1 MKPKEEKPEATKKV
15 SVANVEGPMQ
25 AIADIR
31 LRIEHGASVNEV
43 ISAYEAHEFPELEK
57 VESQMA
63 MIKAVERVGQSATV
77 HEVLLQECM
86 GKKEID
92 LQNVGFKA
100 LISTL
105 EKESFK
111 VDEVITQFQPNDFDN
126 DSVQERLAQL
136 VTEAQQLDT
145 AQVTTQ
151 KAQLD
156 LASADQQMVTQ
167 ETEVVQEA
175 RKVSFK
181 QEEIQISSSKSEM
194 TSVTSTRQET
204 QVQEQTEQQ
213 AQEISEGDVFYAL
226 ATFVSE
232 TGEAMNLVEGERV
245 YVLEWN
251 NADWWYVRKHLTEE
265 TGWVP
270 AQYLKDEET
279 YTMYVQRKLVEK
291 IEKLPVFEKPKGNEQ
306 AFAPKITEK
315 VKSQRAPDGAQ
326 VEFVCKVEGY
336 PRPQITWFRQTAII
350 KPSPDFQIYYDDN
363 NMATLV
369 IKEVFP
375 EDAGTF
381 TCVAKNCVGFASS
394 SAELAV
400 EYPLSDH
407 AGAEKHDRRSL
418 SRESSLADIVEG
430 IPPTFAQRPSTKNTE
445 EGGSVE
451 LECRFVAIPE
461 AEVKWYFNKT
471 EIKSSQR
478 VIIENQADMH
488 MYCSFLKISNVTM
501 SDQGTYEVIAK
512 NREGEATNTL
522 VLNVKAK
529 GEKKEE
535 VKKVEPQ
542 KAPEPVK
549 PAAEAPIIVKGLTP
563 IVCTVGDS
571 VSMETVITG
580 NPKPTLKWYH
590 NNKHLKFGKNVT
602 VTEKENTYCLKISK
616 TDLKND
622 GDYLVRAENSAGNA
636 QTSAN
641 VQVQGEVVE
650 FTNTLEDKE
659 IKEKESVMLEVEV
672 TSEKH
677 DVKWHKDGKLLN
689 ETEQTEGYKIEK
701 KGKKHSLIIEK
712 ATVHHEGEYVCSV
725 GDQEVSC
732 EVSVIE
738 LAPEFT
744 KELKTVKSTCGEKAV
759 FEIEISKGDAKTR
772 WFRNGAEI
780 EFNEKIQLIVD
791 GKKQRLEIYNIEV
804 IDAGEISCSLG
815 DKECKGKLEVEEPK
829 VNFVA
834 KLPSTTTGSTGQDVK
849 ITVQLTGSCDVKWLK
864 DGQEVKESN
873 KYTFETEG
881 TTKTIIIK
889 NATIEDVAEYTC
901 MAETIRTVTE
911 LELDDKE
918 ETIEFAQ
925 NEMKS
930 EMTIKKGED
939 VVFTVP
945 FKSTLAKKPTVT
957 WMFKGSTEIKT
968 SEKIIIT
975 TTKKS
980 ATITIKHVESLDC
993 GTYTCKLHNS
1003 VSDVAVDFKLSV
1015 IDKPSP
1021 PRGPVKTTWKT
1032 EDTLSIQWVA
1042 SESDGGAK
1050 IEEYIVERN
1059 EVGKKSWKQVSSSSQ
1074 LTTEIVGLKKE
1085 SSYNFRVMARNIVGC
1100 SEAFNIEETFSSA
1113 KAEIKKSLPGS
1124 PNVTV
1129 SDVTSR
1135 SVTLNWTPPSDTGG
1149 VHLTGY
1155 IIEKRIST
1163 SETWER
1169 LVTVESSVR
1178 IYTVENLKE
1187 KSEFYFRISAENEVG
1202 VGEGSVTD
1210 KVSLKTHATPPSPP
1224 TAPLEIVPVG
1234 PHALTVEWGAPESDG
1249 GAPLEGYKVAVRDA
1263 KRQMWMEVG
1272 RVTKEVQKLKIQD
1285 LEEGS
1290 EYFIRIFAK
1299 NEVGFSD
1306 PLENEEPFK
1315 VVRPPDYTEE
1325 MEEKQKGDDAPSL
1338 SFSTT
1343 ETLSS
1348 WMREANMDADIVSYS
1363 KSVVLRRDE
1372 YFFRI
1377 WYYASKL
1384 FK

>member
-1 MKPKEEKPEATKKV
+1 M
-15 SVANVEGPMQ
+15 
-25 AIADIR
+25 
-31 LRIEHGASVNEV
+31 VNLN
-43 ISAYEAHEFPELEK
+43 I
-57 VESQMA
+57 
-63 MIKAVERVGQSATV
+63 
-77 HEVLLQECM
+77 
-86 GKKEID
+86 
-92 LQNVGFKA
+92 FKNKC
-100 LISTL
+100 SG
-105 EKESFK
+105 
-111 VDEVITQFQPNDFDN
+111 
-126 DSVQERLAQL
+126 
-136 VTEAQQLDT
+136 LD
-145 AQVTTQ
+145 
-151 KAQLD
+151 
-156 LASADQQMVTQ
+156 
-167 ETEVVQEA
+167 
-175 RKVSFK
+175 
-181 QEEIQISSSKSEM
+181 
-194 TSVTSTRQET
+194 
-204 QVQEQTEQQ
+204 Q
-213 AQEISEGDVFYAL
+213 AQEISEGDAFYAL

-291 IEKLPVFEKPKGNEQ
+291 IEKLPVFESKNLSQKKYSLFKIKYFLEPKDNEN
-306 AFAPKITEK
+306 ACAPKITEK
-315 VKSQRAPDGAQ
+315 VKSQKAPDGAQ

-394 SAELAV
+394 SAELVV

-430 IPPTFAQRPSTKNTE
+430 IPPTFAQRPSTKNAE
-445 EGGSVE
+445 EGGNVE

-478 VIIENQADMH
+478 VVIENQADMH
-488 MYCSFLKISNVTM
+488 MYCSFLRISQVGM

-522 VLNVKAK
+522 ILNVKGK
-529 GEKKEE
+529 EGEKKEAAA
-535 VKKVEPQ
+535 
-542 KAPEPVK
+542 KAPEKKKEEPKPVT
-549 PAAEAPIIVKGLTP
+549 EAPVIVKGLTP
-563 IVCTVGDS
+563 IVCTVGDA
-571 VSMETVITG
+571 VSIETVITG
-580 NPKPTLKWYH
+580 QPKPTLKWYH
-590 NNKHLKFGKNVT
+590 NNKHLKFGRNVT
-602 VTEKENTYCLKISK
+602 VTEKDNTYCLKIAK

-622 GDYLVRAENSAGNA
+622 GDYLVRAENSAGTA

-650 FTNTLEDKE
+650 FTNTLNDTEV
-659 IKEKESVMLEVEV
+659 KEKESVMLEVEV
-672 TSEKH
+672 TSDKH
-677 DVKWHKDGKLLN
+677 EVKWHKDGKLL
-689 ETEQTEGYKIEK
+689 EEEKKTDGFKIEK

-725 GDQEVSC
+725 GDQETSC

-744 KELKTVKSTCGEKAV
+744 KELKTVRSTCGEKAV

-791 GKKQRLEIYNIEV
+791 GKKQRLEIYNIES

-815 DKECKGKLEVEEPK
+815 DKQCKGTLEVEEPK

-834 KLPSTTTGSTGQDVK
+834 KLPATTSGSTGQDVK

-864 DGQEVKESN
+864 DGQEVKECD
-873 KYTFETEG
+873 KYSFATEG
-881 TTKTIIIK
+881 TSKTIIIK
-889 NATIEDVAEYTC
+889 NASIEDVAEYTC
-901 MAETIRTVTE
+901 VAETVKTITE

-925 NEMKS
+925 NEMKQ
-930 EMTIKKGED
+930 EMTMKKGED

-945 FKSTLAKKPTVT
+945 FKSTLAKKPTVI
-957 WMFKGSTEIKT
+957 WMFKSTEIKT
-968 SEKIIIT
+968 SEKIITSI
-975 TTKKS
+975 TKKS
-980 ATITIKHVESLDC
+980 ASITIKHVESLDC

-1003 VSDVAVDFKLSV
+1003 VSDASVDFKLSV
-1015 IDKPSP
+1015 ISAPSP
-1021 PRGPVKTTWKT
+1021 PRGPVKATWKT

-1059 EVGKKSWKQVSSSSQ
+1059 EVGKKSWKQVSASSQ
-1074 LTTEIVGLKKE
+1074 LTTEIVGLKKD
-1085 SSYNFRVMARNIVGC
+1085 SSYNFRVMARNVVGN
-1100 SEAFNIEETFSSA
+1100 SEAFNIEETFTAS

-1124 PNVTV
+1124 PNVSVT
-1129 SDVTSR
+1129 DVTSR
-1135 SVTLNWTPPSDTGG
+1135 SVTLEWAPPSDTGG
-1149 VHLTGY
+1149 VHLIGY
-1155 IIEKRIST
+1155 IIEKRISS

-1169 LVTVESSVR
+1169 LITVDSSVR
-1178 IYTVENLKE
+1178 LYTVENLKE
-1187 KSEFYFRISAENEVG
+1187 KSEFFFRISAENEVG

-1210 KVSLKTHATPPSPP
+1210 KVTLKTHATPPSPP
-1224 TAPLEIVPVG
+1224 TAPLEIVPIG
-1234 PHALTVEWGAPESDG
+1234 PHTLTVEWGAPESDG

-1272 RVTKEVQKLKIQD
+1272 RVTTEVQKLKIQD

-1325 MEEKQKGDDAPSL
+1325 MEEKQKGDEAPSV

-1377 WYYASKL
+1377 WHYANKL

>member
-1 MKPKEEKPEATKKV
+1 M
-15 SVANVEGPMQ
+15 
-25 AIADIR
+25 
-31 LRIEHGASVNEV
+31 
-43 ISAYEAHEFPELEK
+43 
-57 VESQMA
+57 
-63 MIKAVERVGQSATV
+63 
-77 HEVLLQECM
+77 
-86 GKKEID
+86 
-92 LQNVGFKA
+92 
-100 LISTL
+100 
-105 EKESFK
+105 
-111 VDEVITQFQPNDFDN
+111 
-126 DSVQERLAQL
+126 
-136 VTEAQQLDT
+136 
-145 AQVTTQ
+145 
-151 KAQLD
+151 
-156 LASADQQMVTQ
+156 
-167 ETEVVQEA
+167 
-175 RKVSFK
+175 
-181 QEEIQISSSKSEM
+181 
-194 TSVTSTRQET
+194 
-204 QVQEQTEQQ
+204 
-213 AQEISEGDVFYAL
+213 
-226 ATFVSE
+226 
-232 TGEAMNLVEGERV
+232 
-245 YVLEWN
+245 
-251 NADWWYVRKHLTEE
+251 
-265 TGWVP
+265 
-270 AQYLKDEET
+270 
-279 YTMYVQRKLVEK
+279 
-291 IEKLPVFEKPKGNEQ
+291 
-306 AFAPKITEK
+306 
-315 VKSQRAPDGAQ
+315 KSQRAPDGAQ

-744 KELKTVKSTCGEKAV
+744 
-759 FEIEISKGDAKTR
+759 
-772 WFRNGAEI
+772 
-780 EFNEKIQLIVD
+780 
-791 GKKQRLEIYNIEV
+791 
-804 IDAGEISCSLG
+804 
-815 DKECKGKLEVEEPK
+815 
-829 VNFVA
+829 
-834 KLPSTTTGSTGQDVK
+834 
-849 ITVQLTGSCDVKWLK
+849 
-864 DGQEVKESN
+864 
-873 KYTFETEG
+873 
-881 TTKTIIIK
+881 
-889 NATIEDVAEYTC
+889 
-901 MAETIRTVTE
+901 
-911 LELDDKE
+911 
-918 ETIEFAQ
+918 
-925 NEMKS
+925 
-930 EMTIKKGED
+930 
-939 VVFTVP
+939 
-945 FKSTLAKKPTVT
+945 
-957 WMFKGSTEIKT
+957 
-968 SEKIIIT
+968 
-975 TTKKS
+975 
-980 ATITIKHVESLDC
+980 
-993 GTYTCKLHNS
+993 
-1003 VSDVAVDFKLSV
+1003 
-1015 IDKPSP
+1015 
-1021 PRGPVKTTWKT
+1021 
-1032 EDTLSIQWVA
+1032 
-1042 SESDGGAK
+1042 
-1050 IEEYIVERN
+1050 
-1059 EVGKKSWKQVSSSSQ
+1059 
-1074 LTTEIVGLKKE
+1074 
-1085 SSYNFRVMARNIVGC
+1085 
-1100 SEAFNIEETFSSA
+1100 
-1113 KAEIKKSLPGS
+1113 
-1124 PNVTV
+1124 
-1129 SDVTSR
+1129 
-1135 SVTLNWTPPSDTGG
+1135 
-1149 VHLTGY
+1149 
-1155 IIEKRIST
+1155 
-1163 SETWER
+1163 
-1169 LVTVESSVR
+1169 
-1178 IYTVENLKE
+1178 
-1187 KSEFYFRISAENEVG
+1187 
-1202 VGEGSVTD
+1202 
-1210 KVSLKTHATPPSPP
+1210 
-1224 TAPLEIVPVG
+1224 
-1234 PHALTVEWGAPESDG
+1234 
-1249 GAPLEGYKVAVRDA
+1249 
-1263 KRQMWMEVG
+1263 
-1272 RVTKEVQKLKIQD
+1272 
-1285 LEEGS
+1285 
-1290 EYFIRIFAK
+1290 
-1299 NEVGFSD
+1299 
-1306 PLENEEPFK
+1306 
-1315 VVRPPDYTEE
+1315 
-1325 MEEKQKGDDAPSL
+1325 
-1338 SFSTT
+1338 
-1343 ETLSS
+1343 
-1348 WMREANMDADIVSYS
+1348 
-1363 KSVVLRRDE
+1363 
-1372 YFFRI
+1372 
-1377 WYYASKL
+1377 
-1384 FK
+1384 

>member
-1 MKPKEEKPEATKKV
+1 
-15 SVANVEGPMQ
+15 
-25 AIADIR
+25 
-31 LRIEHGASVNEV
+31 
-43 ISAYEAHEFPELEK
+43 
-57 VESQMA
+57 
-63 MIKAVERVGQSATV
+63 
-77 HEVLLQECM
+77 
-86 GKKEID
+86 
-92 LQNVGFKA
+92 
-100 LISTL
+100 
-105 EKESFK
+105 
-111 VDEVITQFQPNDFDN
+111 
-126 DSVQERLAQL
+126 
-136 VTEAQQLDT
+136 
-145 AQVTTQ
+145 
-151 KAQLD
+151 
-156 LASADQQMVTQ
+156 
-167 ETEVVQEA
+167 
-175 RKVSFK
+175 
-181 QEEIQISSSKSEM
+181 
-194 TSVTSTRQET
+194 
-204 QVQEQTEQQ
+204 
-213 AQEISEGDVFYAL
+213 
-226 ATFVSE
+226 
-232 TGEAMNLVEGERV
+232 MNLVEGERV

-291 IEKLPVFEKPKGNEQ
+291 IEKLPVFESKYQTQFRTSLVTKIFFLEPKDNEN
-306 AFAPKITEK
+306 ACAPKITEK
-315 VKSQRAPDGAQ
+315 VKSQKAPDGAQ

-363 NMATLV
+363 NLATLV

-394 SAELAV
+394 SAELVV

-430 IPPTFAQRPSTKNTE
+430 IPPTFAQRPSTKNAE
-445 EGGSVE
+445 EGGNVE

-478 VIIENQADMH
+478 VVIENQADMH
-488 MYCSFLKISNVTM
+488 MYCSFLRISQVSM

-522 VLNVKAK
+522 VLNVKEK
-529 GEKKEE
+529 EGEKKAPKAQEA
-535 VKKVEPQ
+535 KKDEP
-542 KAPEPVK
+542 KPVT
-549 PAAEAPIIVKGLTP
+549 EAPVIVKGLTP
-563 IVCTVGDS
+563 IVCTVGDA

-580 NPKPTLKWYH
+580 QPKPNLKWYH
-590 NNKHLKFGKNVT
+590 NNKHLKFGRNVT
-602 VTEKENTYCLKISK
+602 VTEKDNTYCLKIAK

-622 GDYLVRAENSAGNA
+622 GDYLVRAENSAGTA

-650 FTNTLEDKE
+650 FTNTLNDTEV
-659 IKEKESVMLEVEV
+659 KEKESVMLEVEV
-672 TSEKH
+672 TSDKH
-677 DVKWHKDGKLLN
+677 EVKWHKDGKLL
-689 ETEQTEGYKIEK
+689 EEEEKTDGFKIER

-725 GDQEVSC
+725 GDQETSC

-738 LAPEFT
+738 LTPEFT

-772 WFRNGAEI
+772 WFRNGTEI
-780 EFNEKIQLIVD
+780 EFNEKIKLIVD
-791 GKKQRLEIYNIEV
+791 GKKQRLEIYNIES

-815 DKECKGKLEVEEPK
+815 DKQCKGTLEVEEPK

-834 KLPSTTTGSTGQDVK
+834 KLPSTTSGSTGQDVK
-849 ITVQLTGSCDVKWLK
+849 ITVQLTGACDVKWLK
-864 DGQEVKESN
+864 DGQEVKECD

-881 TTKTIIIK
+881 TSKTIIIK
-889 NATIEDVAEYTC
+889 NASIEDVAEYTC
-901 MAETIRTVTE
+901 VAETVKTITE

-925 NEMKS
+925 NEMTQ
-930 EMTIKKGED
+930 EMTMKKGED

-945 FKSTLAKKPTVT
+945 FKSTLSKKPTVT
-957 WMFKGSTEIKT
+957 WMFKSTEIKT
-968 SEKIIIT
+968 SEKIITCI
-975 TTKKS
+975 TKKS
-980 ATITIKHVESLDC
+980 ASITIKHVESLDC

-1003 VSDVAVDFKLSV
+1003 VSDASVDFKLSV
-1015 IDKPSP
+1015 ISAPSP
-1021 PRGPVKTTWKT
+1021 PRGPVKATWKT
-1032 EDTLSIQWVA
+1032 EDTLSIQWLA

-1059 EVGKKSWKQVSSSSQ
+1059 EVGKKSWKQVSASSQ

-1085 SSYNFRVMARNIVGC
+1085 SSYNFRVMARNVVGN
-1100 SEAFNIEETFSSA
+1100 SEAFNIEETFTAS

-1124 PNVTV
+1124 PNVSVT
-1129 SDVTSR
+1129 DITSR
-1135 SVTLNWTPPSDTGG
+1135 SVTLEWNPPNNTGG

-1155 IIEKRIST
+1155 IIEKRISS

-1169 LVTVESSVR
+1169 LITVDSSVR
-1178 IYTVENLKE
+1178 LYTVENLKE
-1187 KSEFYFRISAENEVG
+1187 KSEFFFRISAENEVG

-1210 KVSLKTHATPPSPP
+1210 KVTLKTHATPPSPP
-1224 TAPLEIVPVG
+1224 TAPLEIVPIG
-1234 PHALTVEWGAPESDG
+1234 PHTLTVEWGAPESDG

-1272 RVTKEVQKLKIQD
+1272 RVTTEVQKLKIQD

-1325 MEEKQKGDDAPSL
+1325 MEEKQKGDEAPSL

-1372 YFFRI
+1372 YFFHI
-1377 WYYASKL
+1377 WHYANKL

>member
-1 MKPKEEKPEATKKV
+1 M
-15 SVANVEGPMQ
+15 
-25 AIADIR
+25 
-31 LRIEHGASVNEV
+31 
-43 ISAYEAHEFPELEK
+43 
-57 VESQMA
+57 
-63 MIKAVERVGQSATV
+63 
-77 HEVLLQECM
+77 
-86 GKKEID
+86 
-92 LQNVGFKA
+92 
-100 LISTL
+100 
-105 EKESFK
+105 
-111 VDEVITQFQPNDFDN
+111 
-126 DSVQERLAQL
+126 
-136 VTEAQQLDT
+136 
-145 AQVTTQ
+145 
-151 KAQLD
+151 
-156 LASADQQMVTQ
+156 
-167 ETEVVQEA
+167 
-175 RKVSFK
+175 
-181 QEEIQISSSKSEM
+181 
-194 TSVTSTRQET
+194 
-204 QVQEQTEQQ
+204 
-213 AQEISEGDVFYAL
+213 
-226 ATFVSE
+226 
-232 TGEAMNLVEGERV
+232 
-245 YVLEWN
+245 
-251 NADWWYVRKHLTEE
+251 
-265 TGWVP
+265 
-270 AQYLKDEET
+270 
-279 YTMYVQRKLVEK
+279 
-291 IEKLPVFEKPKGNEQ
+291 
-306 AFAPKITEK
+306 
-315 VKSQRAPDGAQ
+315 KSQRAPDGAQ

-535 VKKVEPQ
+535 VKKAEPQ
-542 KAPEPVK
+542 KAPEPAK
-549 PAAEAPIIVKGLTP
+549 PAAEAPVIVKGLTP